1 MLGDLLRE
9 TREQKNLSLDDV
21 EKGTNIRKLYIKSIE
36 EGNYE
41 KLPGEVFLKGFI
53 KTYGKF
59 LGLDSQKLIE
69 QYKQEKNTP
78 NPAEEIN
85 IETKK
90 EEVAPS
96 PTEENKQQEKN
107 SSTKTVNI
115 QPKKENNI
123 PKIDSFSANQEY
135 LQSHKNNSKR
145 NILLVV
151 AILIV
156 IIGAAVV
163 FLSSQGSS
171 DTKTTTTTETV
182 TVTET
187 ENQAKEPAPIVSGA
201 EVKAVFNEDCWT
213 EVKVDG
219 KVVLSETVK
228 KGNTLTWKGDK
239 QVDVTVGNAGA
250 VDVTFN
256 NQPAGKLG
264 DIGAVVSKSFV
275 APNAQAPSTTENT
288 TTNNK

>member
-107 SSTKTVNI
+107 SSTKILNI
-115 QPKKENNI
+115 QQKKENNI

-135 LQSHKNNSKR
+135 LQSHKNDSKR

-151 AILIV
+151 AILLL
-156 IIGAAVV
+156 IIGAVVV
-163 FLSSQGSS
+163 FISSQGSS

-182 TVTET
+182 TVTE
-187 ENQAKEPAPIVSGA
+187 NQAKEPEPIVSGA

-275 APNAQAPSTTENT
+275 APNQQAQSTTENT

>member
-115 QPKKENNI
+115 QTKKEKNI

-156 IIGAAVV
+156 IIGAVVV
-163 FLSSQGSS
+163 FISSQGSS

-182 TVTET
+182 TVTE
-187 ENQAKEPAPIVSGA
+187 NQAKEPEPIVSGA

-275 APNAQAPSTTENT
+275 APNQQAQSTTENT

>member
-96 PTEENKQQEKN
+96 PIEENKQQEKN
-107 SSTKTVNI
+107 SSTKILNI
-115 QPKKENNI
+115 QQKKENNI

-156 IIGAAVV
+156 IIGAVVV
-163 FLSSQGSS
+163 FISSQGSS

-182 TVTET
+182 TVTE
-187 ENQAKEPAPIVSGA
+187 NQAKEPEPIVSGA

-219 KVVLSETVK
+219 KVVLSETIK

-275 APNAQAPSTTENT
+275 APNTQAPSTTENT

>member
-115 QPKKENNI
+115 QQKKENNI

-156 IIGAAVV
+156 IIGAVVV
-163 FLSSQGSS
+163 FISSQGSS

-256 NQPAGKLG
+256 NQPAGTLG

-275 APNAQAPSTTENT
+275 APNQQASSTTENT

>member
-115 QPKKENNI
+115 QTKKEKNI

-156 IIGAAVV
+156 IIGAVVV
-163 FLSSQGSS
+163 FISSQGSS

-187 ENQAKEPAPIVSGA
+187 ENQAKEPEPIVSGA

-275 APNAQAPSTTENT
+275 APNQQAQSTTENT

>member
-107 SSTKTVNI
+107 SSTKILNI
-115 QPKKENNI
+115 QQKKENNI

-156 IIGAAVV
+156 IIGAVVV
-163 FLSSQGSS
+163 FISSQGSS
-171 DTKTTTTTETV
+171 DTKTTTATETV
-182 TVTET
+182 TVTE
-187 ENQAKEPAPIVSGA
+187 NQAKEPEPIVSGA

-228 KGNTLTWKGDK
+228 KGNTLTWKGEK

-275 APNAQAPSTTENT
+275 APNQQAQSTTENT

>member
-275 APNAQAPSTTENT
+275 APNTQAPSTTENT

>member
-85 IETKK
+85 IEIKK

>member
-107 SSTKTVNI
+107 SSTKILNI
-115 QPKKENNI
+115 QQKKENNI

-156 IIGAAVV
+156 IIGAVVV
-163 FLSSQGSS
+163 FISSQGSS

-182 TVTET
+182 TVTE
-187 ENQAKEPAPIVSGA
+187 NQAKEPEPIVSGA

-275 APNAQAPSTTENT
+275 APNQQAQSTTENT

>member
-187 ENQAKEPAPIVSGA
+187 ENQAKEPEPIVSGA

-275 APNAQAPSTTENT
+275 APNQQAPSTTENT

>member
-107 SSTKTVNI
+107 SSTKILNI
-115 QPKKENNI
+115 QQKKENNI

-156 IIGAAVV
+156 IIGAVVV
-163 FLSSQGSS
+163 FISSQGSS

-187 ENQAKEPAPIVSGA
+187 ENQAKEPEPIVSGA

-275 APNAQAPSTTENT
+275 APNQQAQSTTENT

>member
-115 QPKKENNI
+115 QQKKENNI

-228 KGNTLTWKGDK
+228 KGNTLTWKGEK

-275 APNAQAPSTTENT
+275 APNQQAQSTTENT

>member
-107 SSTKTVNI
+107 SSTKILNI
-115 QPKKENNI
+115 QQKKENNI

-156 IIGAAVV
+156 IIGAVVV
-163 FLSSQGSS
+163 FISSQGSS

-182 TVTET
+182 TVT

-275 APNAQAPSTTENT
+275 APNQQAQSTTENT

>member
-115 QPKKENNI
+115 QQKKENNI

-156 IIGAAVV
+156 IIGAVVV
-163 FLSSQGSS
+163 FISSQGSS

-182 TVTET
+182 TVTE
-187 ENQAKEPAPIVSGA
+187 NQAKEPEPIVSGA

-275 APNAQAPSTTENT
+275 APNQQAQSTTENT

>member
-107 SSTKTVNI
+107 SSTK
-115 QPKKENNI
+115 
-123 PKIDSFSANQEY
+123 
-135 LQSHKNNSKR
+135 KR
-145 NILLVV
+145 
-151 AILIV
+151 
-156 IIGAAVV
+156 
-163 FLSSQGSS
+163 
-171 DTKTTTTTETV
+171 K
-182 TVTET
+182 
-187 ENQAKEPAPIVSGA
+187 
-201 EVKAVFNEDCWT
+201 
-213 EVKVDG
+213 
-219 KVVLSETVK
+219 
-228 KGNTLTWKGDK
+228 
-239 QVDVTVGNAGA
+239 
-250 VDVTFN
+250 
-256 NQPAGKLG
+256 
-264 DIGAVVSKSFV
+264 
-275 APNAQAPSTTENT
+275 
-288 TTNNK
+288 

>member
-107 SSTKTVNI
+107 SSTKILNI
-115 QPKKENNI
+115 QQKKENNI

-156 IIGAAVV
+156 IIGAVVV
-163 FLSSQGSS
+163 FISSQGSS

-182 TVTET
+182 TVTE
-187 ENQAKEPAPIVSGA
+187 NQAKEPEPIVSGA

-219 KVVLSETVK
+219 KVVLSETIK

-275 APNAQAPSTTENT
+275 APNQQAQSTTENT

>member
-107 SSTKTVNI
+107 SSTKILNI
-115 QPKKENNI
+115 QQKKENNI

-156 IIGAAVV
+156 IIGAVVV
-163 FLSSQGSS
+163 FISSQGSS

-182 TVTET
+182 TVTE
-187 ENQAKEPAPIVSGA
+187 NQAKEPEPIVSGA

-275 APNAQAPSTTENT
+275 APNQQVQSTTENT

>member
-187 ENQAKEPAPIVSGA
+187 ENQAKEPEPIVSGA

>member
-107 SSTKTVNI
+107 SSTKILNI
-115 QPKKENNI
+115 QQKKENNI

-156 IIGAAVV
+156 IIGAVVV
-163 FLSSQGSS
+163 FISSQGSS

-182 TVTET
+182 TVTE
-187 ENQAKEPAPIVSGA
+187 NQAKEPEPIVSGA

-228 KGNTLTWKGDK
+228 KGNTLTWKGEK

-275 APNAQAPSTTENT
+275 APNQQAQSTTENT

>member
-107 SSTKTVNI
+107 SSTKILNI
-115 QPKKENNI
+115 QQKKENNI

-156 IIGAAVV
+156 IIGAVVV
-163 FLSSQGSS
+163 FISSQGSS

-182 TVTET
+182 TVTE
-187 ENQAKEPAPIVSGA
+187 NQAKEPEPIVSGA

-275 APNAQAPSTTENT
+275 APNQQAQLTTENT

>member
-1 MLGDLLRE
+1 M
-9 TREQKNLSLDDV
+9 
-21 EKGTNIRKLYIKSIE
+21 
-36 EGNYE
+36 
-41 KLPGEVFLKGFI
+41 
-53 KTYGKF
+53 
-59 LGLDSQKLIE
+59 
-69 QYKQEKNTP
+69 
-78 NPAEEIN
+78 
-85 IETKK
+85 
-90 EEVAPS
+90 
-96 PTEENKQQEKN
+96 
-107 SSTKTVNI
+107 
-115 QPKKENNI
+115 
-123 PKIDSFSANQEY
+123 
-135 LQSHKNNSKR
+135 
-145 NILLVV
+145 LVV

-156 IIGAAVV
+156 IIGAVVV
-163 FLSSQGSS
+163 FISSQGSS

-182 TVTET
+182 TVTE
-187 ENQAKEPAPIVSGA
+187 NQAKEPEPIVSGA

-275 APNAQAPSTTENT
+275 APNQQAQSTTENT

>member
-1 MLGDLLRE
+1 MKHVNKK
-9 TREQKNLSLDDV
+9 KNLSLDDV

-115 QPKKENNI
+115 QQKKENNI

-228 KGNTLTWKGDK
+228 KGNTLTWKGEK

-275 APNAQAPSTTENT
+275 APNQQAQSTTENT

>member
-107 SSTKTVNI
+107 SSTKILNI
-115 QPKKENNI
+115 QQKKENNI

-145 NILLVV
+145 NIILLVV

-156 IIGAAVV
+156 IIGAVVV
-163 FLSSQGSS
+163 FISSQGSS

-182 TVTET
+182 TVTE
-187 ENQAKEPAPIVSGA
+187 NQAKEPEPIVSGA

-275 APNAQAPSTTENT
+275 APNQQAQSTTENT

>member
-115 QPKKENNI
+115 QQKKENNI

-156 IIGAAVV
+156 IIGAVVV
-163 FLSSQGSS
+163 FISSQGSS

-256 NQPAGKLG
+256 NQPAGILG

-275 APNAQAPSTTENT
+275 APNQQASSTTENT